1 MGKTEKE
8 IERYFNLITVIDN
21 CLEQDHNTPGDYSV
35 IINQEQLW
43 KNPIERAEKQKNKGE
58 KDLIYK
64 IARIIS
70 VNSGKFG
77 DRDYKIAAALQKKNN
92 LKQVLNYLTSK
103 YTSIKLDKKTEK
115 DDNDPLRG
123 LRRVDISSSINAS
136 IVNQIPVKKDE
147 KRQRDI
153 LLGAIETL
161 EQTGDDKATLNY
173 SAAALQKI
181 ETMNSLRFPEIYKKE
196 IKKNLNDLVRKAQR
210 LIKDKKL

>member
-1 MGKTEKE
+1 M
-8 IERYFNLITVIDN
+8 
-21 CLEQDHNTPGDYSV
+21 
-35 IINQEQLW
+35 
-43 KNPIERAEKQKNKGE
+43 
-58 KDLIYK
+58 
-64 IARIIS
+64 
-70 VNSGKFG
+70 
-77 DRDYKIAAALQKKNN
+77 
-92 LKQVLNYLTSK
+92 
-103 YTSIKLDKKTEK
+103 
-115 DDNDPLRG
+115 
-123 LRRVDISSSINAS
+123 DISSSINAS